1 MRVIRHLDRCADA
14 GRLANLD
21 IAAVTGL
28 ICDVSAWRSTH
39 GVDTGDPRP
48 LGEHP
53 PAGADRAQFDSLA
66 AQLRASQREQTRG
79 MGIPL

>member
-1 MRVIRHLDRCADA
+1 
-14 GRLANLD
+14 
-21 IAAVTGL
+21 
-28 ICDVSAWRSTH
+28 VSAWRSTY

-53 PAGADRAQFDSLA
+53 PVDVDRGQFDSLA
-66 AQLRASQREQTRG
+66 DRLRTSQREQTRG